1 MTALIHYHE
10 TLVKVFLFV
19 VVINMLL
26 PYIFKNNLTNFIKY
40 TRIGFFAFWGAW
52 AMVVFSG
59 LIVFVFMKQPQ
70 SIAIYGMIAAAAILP
85 FLDGFRAVKL
95 TKIWKEKQFGNKFNL
110 TILLIELAIIILIT
124 VLSIKFK

>member
-1 MTALIHYHE
+1 VTALIHYHE

-19 VVINMLL
+19 IVINMLL

-70 SIAIYGMIAAAAILP
+70 SIAIYGMIATAVILP

>member
-19 VVINMLL
+19 IVINMLL

-70 SIAIYGMIAAAAILP
+70 SIAIYGMIATAVILP